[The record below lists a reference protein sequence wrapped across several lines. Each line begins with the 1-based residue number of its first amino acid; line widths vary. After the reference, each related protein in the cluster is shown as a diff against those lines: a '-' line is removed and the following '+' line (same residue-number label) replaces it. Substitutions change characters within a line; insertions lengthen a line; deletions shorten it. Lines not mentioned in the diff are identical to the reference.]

1 MLVFFYRTIKFAMQG
16 FFRNIWLSVVTIIIL
31 VLTLFTITMVA
42 GINVI
47 AEKAIVS
54 IQDKVDVSV
63 YFKSNIEEKEIHN
76 VRYRLEELS
85 QVESVGYV
93 SQEEALAKFKARHS
107 DDEIILESIE
117 QLETNPLGAT
127 LIIKAASIDDYPSI
141 ISVLEN
147 PDYDEL
153 IQDKNFDDNQEVI
166 SRLSNLS
173 TRIQRIGMIISAIFI
188 VIAILIIFNTIRIN
202 IYTHREEI
210 GIMKLV
216 GASNWFVRAPF
227 LVESLMYAVLAVV
240 ISLAILYPLLGVI
253 APQVN
258 NFFEGYNLDLV
269 SYFNSQFWRIVGLQ
283 LAFAVVLSVL
293 SSSIAIG
300 KYLRV

>member
-1 MLVFFYRTIKFAMQG
+1 MLVFIYRTVKFSVQG
-16 FFRNIWLSVVTIIIL
+16 FFRNIWLSIVTIVIL
-31 VLTLFTITMVA
+31 VLTLFSITMVA

-47 AEKAIVS
+47 ADKAIES

-63 YFKSNIEEKEIHN
+63 YFKPDVSEKEILN

-85 QVESVGYV
+85 QVKLVTYV
-93 SQEEALAKFKARHS
+93 SKEEALLRFKERHS
-107 DDEIILESIE
+107 DDKVIIESIE

-127 LIIKAASIDDYPSI
+127 LVIKANTIDDYPSI
-141 ISVLEN
+141 LSVLDN
-147 PDYDEL
+147 PDYSEL
-153 IQDKNFDDNQEVI
+153 IQDKNFEDNKMVI
-166 SRLSNLS
+166 SRLSDLS
-173 TRIQRIGMIISAIFI
+173 KRIQRIGMIISAIFI
-188 VIAILIIFNTIRIN
+188 VIAVLIIFNTIRIN

-216 GASNWFVRAPF
+216 GATNWFVRAPF
-227 LVESLMYAVLAVV
+227 LVESLMYALLAVV
-240 ISLAILYPLLGVI
+240 VSMAILYPLLGVI

-269 SYFNSQFWRIVGLQ
+269 NYFNSQFWRIVGLQ
-283 LAFAVVLSVL
+283 SVFAVVLSVL